1 MRTCPTTPLLMLM
14 ALLPARLLFGDG
26 DLAPGARVRV
36 TMRAAANQEVGGRA
50 REKRIQGKLV
60 ALDEATMTMETD
72 GQSRPTVVPRP
83 AIKKV
88 EVSTRGSRK
97 GRAALIGF
105 GVGALIGGA
114 WGYSVVDDCS
124 RGTFLCI
131 FPKEDRPGL
140 TLGGAVLGGAL
151 GAGLGAL
158 LGPGE
163 RWQERPGAQLRL
175 TVAPTRG
182 RGAAISLALRF

>member
-1 MRTCPTTPLLMLM
+1 MRPCPTTPVMMLM

-36 TMRAAANQEVGGRA
+36 TMSAAANQEAGGRA
-50 REKRIQGKLV
+50 HEKRIQGKLL
-60 ALDEATMTMETD
+60 ALDETTMTVETE
-72 GQSRPTVVPRP
+72 GQSPPMVVPRP
-83 AIKKV
+83 AIKKF
-88 EVSTRGSRK
+88 EVSTRPSRK

-105 GVGALIGGA
+105 GVGALIGGVL
-114 WGYSVVDDCS
+114 GYSTAEDCS
-124 RGTFLCI
+124 QEEFLCI

-140 TLGGAVLGGAL
+140 TLGGAALVGAL

-163 RWQERPGAQLRL
+163 RWQERPAAQLRL